1 MIQSFFGDL
10 RREKEYRE
18 KRDLPIRTIAL
29 ETGLSQGAILRV
41 KNMTM
46 ERVSLS
52 TLETLCRY
60 FKVTSLCQL
69 VDHVVDVEKPTVAD
83 K

>member
-18 KRDLPIRTIAL
+18 KRDLPIRTIAQ

-46 ERVSLS
+46 ERVSLT

-60 FKVTSLCQL
+60 FRVTSLCQL
-69 VDHVVDVEKPTVAD
+69 VDHMPDERDTPGD
-83 K
+83 

>member
-69 VDHVVDVEKPTVAD
+69 VDHVKDVEK
-83 K
+83 